1 MFHYFSSAP
10 CWRMVV
16 HGRPKVGVKAKSSRD
31 FQAAD
36 RSWSFNEFAAT
47 STSAVSQNDWELE
60 MKAQLRRVAP
70 RRNVVRSREG

>member
-1 MFHYFSSAP
+1 
-10 CWRMVV
+10 
-16 HGRPKVGVKAKSSRD
+16 VKAKSSRD

-47 STSAVSQNDWELE
+47 SKSAVSQNDWQLE

-70 RRNVVRSREG
+70 RRNVVRSSEG